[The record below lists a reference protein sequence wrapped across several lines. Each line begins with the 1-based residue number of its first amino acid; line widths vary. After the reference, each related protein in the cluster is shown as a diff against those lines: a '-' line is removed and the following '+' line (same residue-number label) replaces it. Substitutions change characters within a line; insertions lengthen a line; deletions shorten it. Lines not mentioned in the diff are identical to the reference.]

1 MRRRNLA
8 ALLAATTAWFSA
20 PSLAQ
25 AQECPPEPP
34 GTPENVCTLRPDGA
48 SSDDVGA
55 YCFIPTLLR
64 GQNPANYAFTADD
77 TGGVCH
83 GFQTFMRFDLPADL
97 LAPGETVTTAFLNVP
112 YLFSFAIEGE
122 PAEPPHAPVS
132 MLVHRVSTPWTEGAV
147 SWRNR
152 PDFELEPLD
161 TVTDITDFGNVTFNV
176 TEVVASWAQSPASNY
191 GFALTSL
198 DERVLGF
205 YSWEAPVDITLLPS
219 LVLVTDLGIAPEVC
233 GDVNDDGVVNTDDL
247 AAFRLALA
255 FPSGAPLSTAGESKC
270 TLIGEA
276 GPCDALD
283 VAVLTRALV
292 SPPLEPGI
300 APVCDAVTG
309 P

>member
-8 ALLAATTAWFSA
+8 ALLAATIAWFSA
-20 PSLAQ
+20 PSMAQ
-25 AQECPPEPP
+25 AQECQPELP

-77 TGGVCH
+77 IGGECH
-83 GFQTFMRFDLPADL
+83 DFQTFMRFELPADL

-132 MLVHRVSTPWTEGAV
+132 MLVHRVATPWTEGAV
-147 SWRNR
+147 SWSNR

-161 TVTDITDFGNVTFNV
+161 TVAGIVDFGDVTFNV

-191 GFALTSL
+191 GFALTSP
-198 DERVLGF
+198 DERVMGF
-205 YSWEAPVDITLLPS
+205 YSWEAPVEITLMPS
-219 LVLVTDLGIAPEVC
+219 LVLVTNPGVAPEVC
-233 GDVNDDGVVNTDDL
+233 GDVNDDGVVNPGDL
-247 AAFRLALA
+247 ADFRLALA
-255 FPSGAPLSTAGESKC
+255 DPVGAPLPPAGESKC

-283 VAVLTRALV
+283 VAVLTRALDD
-292 SPPLEPGI
+292 PPLEPGI
-300 APVCDAVTG
+300 APVCEAVAE